1 MDKHDFFVNADL
13 SILFCKII
21 FSIQEL
27 EINIKKLTKEKYIK
41 YKDNMS
47 ISTCIGNLTDIIPE
61 NQRNTIL
68 DIINLRNYLV
78 HKFFYD
84 NGEKLKTMNIKE
96 YRFTGNYKKD
106 FDLISNI
113 IFELHDYID
122 NKIEKDE
129 LKRPNIIENN
139 YEIRL

>member
-1 MDKHDFFVNADL
+1 
-13 SILFCKII
+13 
-21 FSIQEL
+21 
-27 EINIKKLTKEKYIK
+27 
-41 YKDNMS
+41 MS

-61 NQRNTIL
+61 NKRNTIL
-68 DIINLRNYLV
+68 NIINLRNYLV
-78 HKFFYD
+78 HEFFYD

-106 FDLISNI
+106 FDLILNI